1 MVRLVAVLGV
11 LGLSI
16 GVPSITAGA
25 TTGGLVAPRRAVT
38 GPCRLVTSA
47 EIAKVRPGVTV
58 GRGKRDRR
66 VCRWTFVDPPSL
78 AGQVAATTTLARGAG
93 AGVFDSALRID
104 KQLQVAV
111 VPVTGLGR
119 RAAYETGKSNLIV
132 LTKRDNIFEVQLLGY
147 NGVTEDLIK
156 DQVIALA
163 RLALPRA

>member
-1 MVRLVAVLGV
+1 MVRLVAVLGA
-11 LGLSI
+11 LGLTI

-25 TTGGLVAPRRAVT
+25 TTGRLAAPRRAVT
-38 GPCRLVTSA
+38 SPCRLVTGA

-66 VCRWTFVDPPSL
+66 VCRWTFVDPPAL

-93 AGVFDSALRID
+93 SGVFDNALRID

-111 VPVTGLGR
+111 VPVTGVGR
-119 RAAYETGKSNLIV
+119 RAAYETAKSNLIV
-132 LTKRDNIFEVQLLGY
+132 LTKRANIFEVQLLGY

-156 DQVIALA
+156 EQVIALA